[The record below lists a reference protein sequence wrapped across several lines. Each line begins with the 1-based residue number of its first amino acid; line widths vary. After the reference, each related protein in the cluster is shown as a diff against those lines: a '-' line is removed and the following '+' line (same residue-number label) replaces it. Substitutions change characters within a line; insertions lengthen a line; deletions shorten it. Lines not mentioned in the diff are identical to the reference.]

1 MTPLDNLFLGVAVER
16 PTWIEA
22 SDAGTE
28 HIEQS
33 ERCGYHESAGI
44 RADHG
49 RVEPSVSRVSYS
61 WRSPSAI
68 LVLAPFACTRAQE
81 TGLPAGDLPA
91 QSRVIN
97 THEIPE
103 VRLVVVAR
111 GLSQPWS
118 LAFLPGGDMLITER
132 GGRLRMVR
140 DGALVAEPLSGL
152 PTDIAAS
159 DFSGLMDVVV
169 HPEFSRNRIVYL
181 TYSRALDRGQTVVLV
196 QARVDGM
203 DLASVED
210 IFVASLDAGDPNR
223 WVFDAGSR
231 LAFAPDGGL
240 FMTMGGA
247 FEGDDSGA
255 PENSDLAQY
264 LASHAGKLLRLND
277 DGSPPLDNPFVG
289 KAGSLPEIYSL
300 GHRNQQG
307 LALHPETGQPFATEH
322 GMQGGDELNA
332 IEPGGNYGWPLVT
345 YGRHYDGRRIVENV
359 WRDDLKEPVVF

>member
-1 MTPLDNLFLGVAVER
+1 MRISRKRRNQSRPWAGGTQRVA
-16 PTWIEA
+16 
-22 SDAGTE
+22 
-28 HIEQS
+28 
-33 ERCGYHESAGI
+33 
-44 RADHG
+44 
-49 RVEPSVSRVSYS
+49 RVVFVAFAV
-61 WRSPSAI
+61 AI

-118 LAFLPGGDMLITER
+118 LAFLPGGDMLITE
-132 GGRLRMVR
+132 R